1 MQVAR
6 CNYRCANVA
15 KFFRPIAFRLGA
27 GVIKTRSQ
35 EFTMPT
41 KSRTYG
47 PTPMDA
53 KELRTHTISVRLNQA
68 ELTQLDK
75 FCSERKLQRGKCL
88 RLAFMKKLPPTIPS
102 INQKAWLELSN
113 AASDLNQIARHLNH
127 GRPISIGVSLD
138 ALARFRASLLKA
150 GDKL

>member
-1 MQVAR
+1 
-6 CNYRCANVA
+6 
-15 KFFRPIAFRLGA
+15 
-27 GVIKTRSQ
+27 
-35 EFTMPT
+35 MPT

-150 GDKL
+150 GGKL